1 MAAVY
6 RIKVSN
12 PYDTWMVE
20 IVADDERTARLQAA
34 HAHCSSIKGAKL
46 VEVVDSDY
54 HGEFYTKGERI

>member
-6 RIKVSN
+6 KIKVSG
-12 PYDTWMVE
+12 PYETWMVE

-34 HAHCSSIKGAKL
+34 HSYCASIKGAKL

-54 HGEFYTKGERI
+54 HGEFYMKGEKL